1 MSLMSLEDF
10 TDHVGQKIG
19 ISRWFVLDQA
29 RIDLFANVT
38 EDHQFIHVD
47 AGLAS
52 ETPFGTTIAHGFLTL
67 SMLSAMSYDSIPR
80 IEGVTMGINYGF
92 DKIRFITP
100 VTSGSRVR
108 AHFTLA
114 STNAEKPSEITNFF
128 EVSVEIDGND
138 RPALVAEWI
147 SRQYFK

>member
-10 TDHVGQKIG
+10 KGHIGQKIG
-19 ISRWFVLDQA
+19 TSRWFFLNQS
-29 RIDLFANVT
+29 RIDLFADVT
-38 EDHQFIHVD
+38 EDRQFIHVD
-47 AGLAS
+47 ADLAS

-80 IEGVTMGINYGF
+80 IKGVTMGVNYGF
-92 DKIRFITP
+92 NRIRFVTP
-100 VTSGSRVR
+100 VTSASRVR

-114 STNAEKPSEITNFF
+114 SSDTEKPSEITNVFD
-128 EVSVEIDGND
+128 VSVEIQGND

-147 SRQYFK
+147 SRQYF